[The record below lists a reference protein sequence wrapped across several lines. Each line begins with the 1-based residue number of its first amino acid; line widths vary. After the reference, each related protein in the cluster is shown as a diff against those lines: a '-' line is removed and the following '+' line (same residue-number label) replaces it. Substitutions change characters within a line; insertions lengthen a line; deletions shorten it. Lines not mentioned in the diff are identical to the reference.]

1 MKSPASFFV
10 RVAINSEMVYNTV
23 GFMSILR
30 YFFRGEGT
38 MQKKKVLFVATVV
51 KTHMMQF
58 HIPYLKLFQEMGWET
73 AVASKNDYE
82 NPDDCKIPY
91 CDTYYDIPFERLP
104 WKPKNIQAYKML
116 KKIIDEG
123 NYDIIHCHTPVG
135 AMIARLA
142 ALSARKRGT
151 RVIYTAHGFHFFQG
165 APLVNWL
172 LFYPAEWLLAPVTDV
187 LITINKEDHARALK
201 QLHAKR
207 IEYVPGVG
215 IHTEKFRGLAIDR
228 AAKRKSLGYSEKD
241 FLLLTVAEMTANKNH
256 ITILKALALLK
267 DKEEFRNMH
276 YLICG
281 RGEMWASL
289 EQSARELGISDHVHF
304 LGYRTDA
311 PELYKAS
318 DLFLFVTLR
327 EGLSVALMEAMS
339 SGMPIVCAKIRGNT
353 DLIDEGIPVCSL
365 RTVRKLWRSIFLPC
379 TGIRNCA
386 EIWAWR
392 LLKRRGCLMKRMSY
406 SR

>member
-1 MKSPASFFV
+1 
-10 RVAINSEMVYNTV
+10 
-23 GFMSILR
+23 
-30 YFFRGEGT
+30 

-58 HIPYLKLFQEMGWET
+58 HIPYLKMFQEMGWET
-73 AVASKNDYE
+73 AVASRNDYE
-82 NPDDCKIPY
+82 NPEDCRIPY

-104 WKPKNIQAYKML
+104 WKPKNIQSYKML

-142 ALSARKRGT
+142 ALGARKKGT
-151 RVIYTAHGFHFFQG
+151 KVIYTAHGFHFFKG
-165 APLVNWL
+165 APLLNWL

-187 LITINKEDHARALK
+187 LITINGEDYARALK
-201 QLHAKR
+201 QLHARR

-215 IHTEKFRGLAIDR
+215 IKTAKFRELTIDR
-228 AAKRKSLGYSEKD
+228 DAKRESLGYGKDD
-241 FLLLTVAEMTANKNH
+241 FLLLTVAEMTPNKNH

-267 DKEEFRNMH
+267 EKGELNNIH

-281 RGEMWASL
+281 RGEMWESL
-289 EQSARELGISDHVHF
+289 EQSAKELGISDHVNF

-339 SGMPIVCAKIRGNT
+339 CGMPIICAKIRGNT
-353 DLIDEGIPVCSL
+353 DLIDEHVSGVFAENSPEAVAEHILQLYRDPEL
-365 RTVRKLWRSIFLPC
+365 RKSMGKAAAEKALQFDE
-379 TGIRNCA
+379 RNVLQQVKD
-386 EIWAWR
+386 IY
-392 LLKRRGCLMKRMSY
+392 LSV
-406 SR
+406 

>member
-1 MKSPASFFV
+1 
-10 RVAINSEMVYNTV
+10 
-23 GFMSILR
+23 
-30 YFFRGEGT
+30 

-58 HIPYLKLFQEMGWET
+58 HIPYLKMFQEMGWET
-73 AVASKNDYE
+73 AVASRNDYE
-82 NPDDCKIPY
+82 NPEDCKIPY

-104 WKPKNIQAYKML
+104 WKIKNIQSYKML

-142 ALSARKRGT
+142 ALSARRKGT
-151 RVIYTAHGFHFFQG
+151 KVIYTAHGFHFFKG
-165 APLVNWL
+165 APIMNWL

-187 LITINKEDHARALK
+187 LITINQEDHARALK

-215 IHTEKFRGLAIDR
+215 IQTEKFRELNIDR
-228 AAKRKSLGYSEKD
+228 TEKRRSLGYGEED
-241 FLLLTVAEMTANKNH
+241 FLALTVAEMTPNKNH
-256 ITILKALALLK
+256 ITILKAMSLLK
-267 DKEEFRNMH
+267 DREEFRHIH

-289 EQSARELGISDHVHF
+289 EESARELGIADHVNF

-311 PELYKAS
+311 PDLYKAS
-318 DLFLFVTLR
+318 DLFLFVTFR

-353 DLIDEGIPVCSL
+353 DLIDDGISGLFSENSPEAVAEHILAMYRDPRRRQLLGRAAAEKALLFDDKNVLNQVKEIYLSL
-365 RTVRKLWRSIFLPC
+365 
-379 TGIRNCA
+379 
-386 EIWAWR
+386 
-392 LLKRRGCLMKRMSY
+392 
-406 SR
+406 